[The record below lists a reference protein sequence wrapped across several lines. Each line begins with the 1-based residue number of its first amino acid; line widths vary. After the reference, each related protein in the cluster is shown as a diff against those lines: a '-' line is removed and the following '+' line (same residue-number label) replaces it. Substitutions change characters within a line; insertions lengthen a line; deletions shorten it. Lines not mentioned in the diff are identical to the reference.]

1 MTEVGPAFSN
11 AEIGETRKE
20 KKKDKK
26 ERKEKKEGDKSK
38 KVKKEKRRLEDE
50 SLQACTSCFP
60 TVQGSSE
67 FLPPNPGLVGIS
79 GGLSGL

>member
-1 MTEVGPAFSN
+1 MQVSIQKEDLVPAMTEVGPAFSN

-50 SLQACTSCFP
+50 SLQACTSCLY
-60 TVQGSSE
+60 SSRR
-67 FLPPNPGLVGIS
+67 
-79 GGLSGL
+79 